1 MAEPFPIV
9 DAHQHFWDIEANYH
23 PWLRDE
29 PPIPFRYGDYRPIR
43 RRYLPADYFADVG
56 PHQVVKTVYVEA
68 EWDPTDPIGE
78 TRYIERLR
86 RETGFPTVMVAQAW
100 LDRADCA
107 AVLEQQAGFDFV
119 RSIRHKPRANGSS
132 GDSSPGGMTDS
143 AWRAGYARLAPLGL
157 RFDLQTPWWHLAEAA
172 ALARDFPDT
181 TIILNHAGLPSDR
194 GAEAIAGWQRDGRVD
209 AVEAAVLV
217 ASVIETADMLANTAS
232 VYGAYLKQVKK
243 SAQAAFVLR
252 LPRLPRADGRPHE
265 AHQLDALALVQG
277 LGRPVDVLYMDPP
290 YNQRQYHAN
299 YHVLETLARWDL
311 DAFEPRGKTGLRPGD
326 DQRSPFCS
334 SRQVAGAFEA
344 LVMGADARHVLVSYS
359 EEGLLPEADLV
370 ALLERKGQ
378 VDLHTIAYKR
388 FRADSDHAQRRYKSD
403 VVREFLFW
411 TEAGRP

>member
-119 RSIRHKPRANGSS
+119 RSIRHKPRANASS
-132 GDSSPGGMTDS
+132 GDSSPGGMTES

-194 GAEAIAGWQRDGRVD
+194 GAEAIAGWQRAITTLAQCPNAVIKISGLGQRGQPWTVD
-209 AVEAAVLV
+209 ANRAIVLAAIEAFGVERALF
-217 ASVIETADMLANTAS
+217 ASN
-232 VYGAYLKQVKK
+232 
-243 SAQAAFVLR
+243 F
-252 LPRLPRADGRPHE
+252 
-265 AHQLDALALVQG
+265 
-277 LGRPVDVLYMDPP
+277 PVDGLCASFDTIFSGFRQIVADFAAGEQRALFHDNAVRLY
-290 YNQRQYHAN
+290 A
-299 YHVLETLARWDL
+299 
-311 DAFEPRGKTGLRPGD
+311 
-326 DQRSPFCS
+326 
-334 SRQVAGAFEA
+334 
-344 LVMGADARHVLVSYS
+344 
-359 EEGLLPEADLV
+359 
-370 ALLERKGQ
+370 
-378 VDLHTIAYKR
+378 IA
-388 FRADSDHAQRRYKSD
+388 
-403 VVREFLFW
+403 
-411 TEAGRP
+411 

>member
-119 RSIRHKPRANGSS
+119 RSIRHKPRANASS
-132 GDSSPGGMTDS
+132 GESSPGGMTDS

-181 TIILNHAGLPSDR
+181 TIILNHTGLPSDR
-194 GAEAIAGWQRDGRVD
+194 GAEAIAGWKRAITTLAQCPN
-209 AVEAAVLV
+209 AVIKI
-217 ASVIETADMLANTAS
+217 S
-232 VYGAYLKQVKK
+232 
-243 SAQAAFVLR
+243 
-252 LPRLPRADGRPHE
+252 
-265 AHQLDALALVQG
+265 G
-277 LGRPVDVLYMDPP
+277 LGQRGQPWTVGANRAIVLAAIEAFGVERALFASNFPVDGLCASFDTIFSGFRQIVADFSAGEQRALFHDNAVRLY
-290 YNQRQYHAN
+290 A
-299 YHVLETLARWDL
+299 
-311 DAFEPRGKTGLRPGD
+311 
-326 DQRSPFCS
+326 
-334 SRQVAGAFEA
+334 
-344 LVMGADARHVLVSYS
+344 
-359 EEGLLPEADLV
+359 
-370 ALLERKGQ
+370 
-378 VDLHTIAYKR
+378 IA
-388 FRADSDHAQRRYKSD
+388 
-403 VVREFLFW
+403 
-411 TEAGRP
+411 